1 MITMEIRRKMNT
13 NIGSPSR
20 KYEMNN
26 SIAELSPN
34 NTARNAGFMY
44 LLYIISSIIADKIG
58 HIGFGDAAVI
68 VNTMTAHESI
78 FRISFVIGL
87 FSGVFFLLAAWSL
100 YAVLKPVNKN
110 MALLFLLLNLGG
122 FVIWCSSML
131 NLFAGVLI
139 LSGADYL
146 KVFPAEQLHALAML
160 FANLYKNGTIIA
172 QVPYGLWVLPLG
184 YLIFR
189 SGFLP
194 KSLGIVLMID
204 FVSVLIWFF
213 QFFLLP
219 DYPIIAYPCYVVSFL
234 AEFGLTLWLL
244 IKGVNVEKW
253 KIVCLNLP
261 DTTYPPHATV

>member
-1 MITMEIRRKMNT
+1 MK
-13 NIGSPSR
+13 
-20 KYEMNN
+20 N
-26 SIAELSPN
+26 SAIDLSPN
-34 NTARNAGFMY
+34 KTARSAGFMY
-44 LLYIISSIIADKIG
+44 LLYIIFSIIANNIG
-58 HIGFGDAAVI
+58 HIGFGDAALI
-68 VNTMTAHESI
+68 INTITTHESL

-87 FSGVFFLLAAWSL
+87 FSVVLFLLAAWDL

-146 KVFPAEQLHALAML
+146 KAFPADQLHALAML
-160 FANLYKNGTIIA
+160 FANLYKNGTIIS

-184 YLIFR
+184 YLIFK

-194 KSLGIVLMID
+194 KALGILLMID
-204 FVSVLIWFF
+204 FVSVFIWFS

-219 DYPIIAYPCYVVSFL
+219 NYPIIAYPCYVVSFL

-253 KIVCLNLP
+253 KKVSLDVP
-261 DTTYPPHATV
+261 DTTFPPHAAA